1 MSDRTKQATMSR
13 LIDLVNY
20 IQGNEKV
27 TAETLAN
34 RFSISE
40 SAVYQDLR
48 ELNAVGIPVFF
59 SSTGLCIP
67 PVHSAL
73 PQYSIDES
81 MLIYMGLT
89 MLYSKGMVD
98 HDQLQTLRSRL
109 FPSAEETDKINIFDS
124 AKHSQAPVTNPVDA
138 GIMSILN
145 NAVLDKQRVRM
156 TYRSRSNANPGVREL
171 SPYTLV
177 FRKESWYVIG
187 YCHRRRELRTFKTS
201 RIEKIEY
208 SKDAFQVDEEFDA
221 DEYMMYRWYIMG
233 GDPELVI
240 VRFSGDVAPLIL
252 EKKVSHGS
260 VWREDDYV
268 YMQTLVSNLEEFSW
282 WVMQYGELAEV
293 LQPRQLRKIL
303 AKRCSKMANMYS
315 KAIFERSR
323 RVKR

>member
-20 IQGNEKV
+20 IQCNEKV

-34 RFSISE
+34 QFSISE
-40 SAVYQDLR
+40 STVYRDLR
-48 ELNAVGIPVFF
+48 ELNAVGVPVFF
-59 SSTGLCIP
+59 SSSGLCIP
-67 PVHSAL
+67 SVHSSL
-73 PQYSIDES
+73 PNYSIDES

-89 MLYSKGMVD
+89 MLYAKGMLD
-98 HDQLQTLRSRL
+98 HDQLQDLRARL
-109 FPSAEETDKINIFDS
+109 FPSAGESDKINIFDS

-138 GIMSILN
+138 HIMSLLN

-187 YCHRRRELRTFKTS
+187 YCHRRREIRTFKAS

-208 SKDAFQVDEEFDA
+208 AQDAFHVDEEFDA

-240 VRFSGDVAPLIL
+240 VRFSGDAAPLIL
-252 EKKVSHGS
+252 EKKVVHGS

-282 WVMQYGELAEV
+282 WVMQYGEMAEV
-293 LQPRQLRKIL
+293 MQPRQLRKML
-303 AKRCSKMANMYS
+303 AKRCAKMAATYA
-315 KAIFERSR
+315 KTIFERGR
-323 RVKR
+323 RVKK